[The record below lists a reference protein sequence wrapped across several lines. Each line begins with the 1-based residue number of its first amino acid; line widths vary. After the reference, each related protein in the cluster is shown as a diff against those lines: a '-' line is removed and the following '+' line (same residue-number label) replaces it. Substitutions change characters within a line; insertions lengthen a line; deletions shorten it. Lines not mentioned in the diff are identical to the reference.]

1 MASVRLAVHVS
12 PKSAR
17 DEIVGWRGSELDVRV
32 TAPPEGGKANAV
44 ACALLA
50 KTLGVPKSA
59 VRVVRGESARH
70 KQLEIDGIGSGDL
83 TAAFGD
89 PPQ

>member
-17 DEIVGWRGSELDVRV
+17 DEIVGWRGTELDVRV
-32 TAPPEGGKANAV
+32 TVPPEGGKANAV
-44 ACALLA
+44 ACALIA
-50 KTLGVPKSA
+50 RSLGVPKSA

-70 KQLEIDGIGSGDL
+70 KQLEIDGISPGDL
-83 TAAFGD
+83 TAAFGET
-89 PPQ
+89 QQ

>member
-32 TAPPEGGKANAV
+32 TLPPEGGKANAV

-50 KTLGVPKSA
+50 KTLGVPKSG

-70 KQLEIDGIGSGDL
+70 KQLEIDGVGPGDL
-83 TAAFGD
+83 TAVFGEM
-89 PPQ
+89 PQ